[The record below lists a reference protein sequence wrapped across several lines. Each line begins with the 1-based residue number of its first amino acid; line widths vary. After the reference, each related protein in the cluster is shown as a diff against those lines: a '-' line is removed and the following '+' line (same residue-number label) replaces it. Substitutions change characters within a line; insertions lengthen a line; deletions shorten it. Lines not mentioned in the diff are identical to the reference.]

1 MVSRNVFIS
10 LLVLELCKIKWLQMG
25 REKIWKIVCVLELC
39 KIKWLQMTNNN
50 LVRIMRVLELCKIK
64 WLQMV
69 KVIAWRVKIRIYR
82 NNLLRQNLQDA
93 EIKLIDAL
101 HIYLFQYFFNHIHWS
116 ALIKRIKITK
126 IKLNDSIG

>member
-1 MVSRNVFIS
+1 
-10 LLVLELCKIKWLQMG
+10 
-25 REKIWKIVCVLELC
+25 
-39 KIKWLQMTNNN
+39 
-50 LVRIMRVLELCKIK
+50 
-64 WLQMV
+64 MV

-101 HIYLFQYFFNHIHWS
+101 HIYLFQYFFNHIHGS

-126 IKLNDSIG
+126 IKLNDSNG

>member
-1 MVSRNVFIS
+1 MKLYFKKYTNHVLELCKIKWLQMRKDIFMDKY
-10 LLVLELCKIKWLQMG
+10 LVLELCKIKWLQMFMG
-25 REKIWKIVCVLELC
+25 TKIGND
-39 KIKWLQMTNNN
+39 T
-50 LVRIMRVLELCKIK
+50 VLELCKIK

-126 IKLNDSIG
+126 IKLNDSNG

>member
-1 MVSRNVFIS
+1 MYCRIRINHDI
-10 LLVLELCKIKWLQMG
+10 VLELCKIKWLQMWVES
-25 REKIWKIVCVLELC
+25 EKLVVVVLELC
-39 KIKWLQMTNNN
+39 KIKWLQMTWQKN
-50 LVRIMRVLELCKIK
+50 RIWHRVLELCKIK

-126 IKLNDSIG
+126 IKLNDSNG

>member
-1 MVSRNVFIS
+1 MYCRIRINHNI
-10 LLVLELCKIKWLQMG
+10 VLELCKIKWLQMWVES
-25 REKIWKIVCVLELC
+25 EKLVVVVLELC
-39 KIKWLQMTNNN
+39 KIKWLQMTWQKN
-50 LVRIMRVLELCKIK
+50 RIWHRVLELCKIK

-126 IKLNDSIG
+126 IKLNDSNG